1 MIARD
6 LMAKATQAVASAR
19 VLYDLGDADGACSRA
34 YYAMFDAVRAV
45 LATTEADSPGI
56 KTHKGIH
63 VLFHDRLVRS
73 GLVPETIGRFLKR
86 AETVR
91 YAADFAGESVELEI
105 AHEMIDQAEVFVT
118 TMKDLLDKQDS

>member
-1 MIARD
+1 MIAGD

-19 VLYDLGDADGACSRA
+19 VLHDLGDADGACNRA

-45 LATTEADSPGI
+45 LATQELDAPVI

-63 VLFHDRLVRS
+63 ILFHDRLVRT
-73 GLVPETIGRFLKR
+73 GQVPETIGRFLKR

-91 YAADFAGESVELEI
+91 YAADYSGEAVELEI
-105 AHEMIDQAEVFVT
+105 AREMVDQADVFVAA
-118 TMKDLLDKQDS
+118 MKELLDRQAG